1 MEVMDKIA
9 EDLEDAARRHNSKI
23 LYLHVN
29 KLRGSS
35 QSGLAPVKDRNG
47 ATISDKERVK
57 ERWAEHF
64 ENVLNRDRVAGKDIE
79 ENEKL
84 CDTLDVKED
93 LFCEEDLAT

>member
-1 MEVMDKIA
+1 MEAMDKIA

-23 LYLHVN
+23 LYWHVN

-35 QSGLAPVKDRNG
+35 RSRLVPVKDRNG

-64 ENVLNRDRVAGKDIE
+64 ENVLNR
-79 ENEKL
+79 
-84 CDTLDVKED
+84 
-93 LFCEEDLAT
+93 ATVCRKRYR